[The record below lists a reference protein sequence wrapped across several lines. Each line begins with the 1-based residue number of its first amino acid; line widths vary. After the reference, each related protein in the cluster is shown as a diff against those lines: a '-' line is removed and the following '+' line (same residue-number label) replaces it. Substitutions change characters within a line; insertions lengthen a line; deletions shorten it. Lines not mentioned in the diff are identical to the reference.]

1 MGRSLPLDLTSL
13 SSRAGTDACA
23 VPAHCKSS
31 GGSSGT
37 QEWCLSS
44 SQQKVWVEAEQL
56 GGQLA
61 LLQEVT
67 ATPRVEVMWK
77 ARQNFASLIVLRQLD
92 ACLSVTTIASAGKLL
107 LCAKRDRNV
116 DISARGWRLVLAH
129 RVIYKCPWLRCSLA
143 LCPHTHG
150 C

>member
-1 MGRSLPLDLTSL
+1 MRARCQPTASLQE
-13 SSRAGTDACA
+13 
-23 VPAHCKSS
+23 VPAALRSI
-31 GGSSGT
+31 
-37 QEWCLSS
+37 SS

-92 ACLSVTTIASAGKLL
+92 ACLSVMTIASADKLL

-129 RVIYKCPWLRCSLA
+129 RVIYKRPWLRCSFA